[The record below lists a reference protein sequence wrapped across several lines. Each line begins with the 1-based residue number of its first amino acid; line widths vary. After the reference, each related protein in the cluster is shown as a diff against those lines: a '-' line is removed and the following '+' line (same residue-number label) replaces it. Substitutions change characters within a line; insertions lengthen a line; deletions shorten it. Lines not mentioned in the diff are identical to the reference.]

1 MSSINTPRLIQ
12 KRGHIVLA
20 FTAFVC
26 CIFIIKLFNL
36 QIIKGALYESQ
47 AKRVSEHVVNVPA
60 QRGLIYDRNGELLA
74 SNSELFSV
82 SIIPAEII
90 DKKEIPQILSRVAKI
105 LNVPYAAI
113 EYKVNP
119 SLYSSRVPIELSKEA
134 TLDKITYFSTRI
146 DDFPGLYWASKPKR
160 NYLVTGSGRTIN
172 HVIGY
177 IGDITTEELQILYN
191 QGYTATDNIGKS
203 GIEHYA
209 DRILRGKSGQRFVTV
224 DAVGRRLGENEQA
237 FITPTN
243 GKNIELT
250 IDMRIQRLAEE
261 ALGKRRGSIVI
272 LKPSTGEVLAMVSY
286 PVFNANLFGL
296 KGKQGFTGQALDPS
310 FPFINRAIAAEYP
323 PASTFKVA
331 MAAAILESG
340 LFPPY
345 KEVFCSGSMVV
356 GNMRF
361 RCHLRSGHGWQNLN
375 AAIANSC
382 NIYFWT
388 VAKDYVARDENGR
401 SSIDRFTQIAADFGY
416 GHLTGI
422 DLPGEKPGLVPTK
435 EWKEETYHAPWSGG
449 DTMNMVI
456 GQGFVLGTVLQA
468 ANAISIV
475 ANEGVI
481 YRPHTIRATVDPDT
495 GVRTETTRE
504 VLHRSSIKKET
515 WKKLQSYL
523 RSAVLHG
530 TAWMLNRAVTAA
542 GKTGTAE
549 IGITGSYHDWFVAYA
564 PYNSP
569 NPDDV
574 IAIAVFLEANQKNER
589 YEWWSTKIADMIL
602 QGIFANQTYSEV
614 VRTLQPWYMN
624 WRAVPELTPPPE
636 SIQYIQPISIGEDN

>member
-1 MSSINTPRLIQ
+1 MSSINSSRLIHR
-12 KRGHIVLA
+12 RGHVVLA
-20 FTAFVC
+20 LTALFC
-26 CIFIIKLFNL
+26 SIFIMKLFNL
-36 QIIKGALYESQ
+36 QIVKGPLYERQ

-74 SNSELFSV
+74 ANSELFSIQ
-82 SIIPAEII
+82 IIPAEII
-90 DKKEIPQILSRVAKI
+90 DKTTIPNVIDRISGVLKI
-105 LNVPYAAI
+105 PRSQLENKIP
-113 EYKVNP
+113 P
-119 SLYSSRVPIELSKEA
+119 SLYYSRAPIELTKEV
-134 TLDKITYFSTRI
+134 TLDKITYFSTKI
-146 DDFPGLYWASKPKR
+146 DDFPGLYWGSKPKR
-160 NYLVTGSGRTIN
+160 NYLVTDVGKTVN

-191 QGYTATDNIGKS
+191 QGYVSNDSIGKS

-224 DAVGRRLGENEQA
+224 DAVGRRLRENEEA
-237 FITPTN
+237 FITPIN

-250 IDMRIQRLAEE
+250 IDMRIQRLAEQ
-261 ALGKRRGSIVI
+261 ALGNRRGSIVV
-272 LKPSTGEVLAMVSY
+272 LKPASGEVLAMVSY

-296 KGKQGFTGQALDPS
+296 KGRQGFTGQAMDPG
-310 FPFINRAIAAEYP
+310 FPFINRAISAEYP

-340 LFPPY
+340 QFPMY

-361 RCHLRSGHGWQNLN
+361 RCHLRRGHGWQNLSN
-375 AAIANSC
+375 AIANSC

-388 VAKDYVARDENGR
+388 VSKNYVGLDENGR
-401 SSIDRFTQIAADFGY
+401 SSIERFSQVASDFGY

-422 DLPGEKPGLVPTK
+422 DLPGEKPGMVPPSK

-456 GQGFVLGTVLQA
+456 GQGFVLTSVLQA
-468 ANAISIV
+468 ADAISIV
-475 ANEGVI
+475 ANEGTI
-481 YRPHTIRATVDPDT
+481 YRPHTIRATIDPQT
-495 GVRTETTRE
+495 GERTETARE
-504 VLHRSSIKKET
+504 VLHRSNIKKET
-515 WKKLQSYL
+515 WKKLQGFL

-530 TAWMLNRAVTAA
+530 TAWMLNRVVPVA

-549 IGITGSYHDWFVAYA
+549 IGVSGSYHDWFVAYA

-569 NPDDV
+569 NPDNLV
-574 IAIAVFLEANQKNER
+574 AIAVLLEANDQ
-589 YEWWSTKIADMIL
+589 YEWWSTKIADIIF
-602 QGIFANQTYSEV
+602 QGIFAKQTYSQV
-614 VRTLQPWYMN
+614 LRTLQPWYMN
-624 WRAVPELTPPPE
+624 WRATPEISEPP
-636 SIQYIQPISIGEDN
+636 SVIQYVNPIVPGANE